1 MGMIFSND
9 YYKGKFFPK
18 HPYKCVNLNGALGK
32 VSVIT
37 YRSSWEL
44 KLMRFCDKYAT
55 ILEWGSEVLKLPY
68 ISEVDGKQHM
78 YITDFYMKCR
88 DVHGNIDK
96 YIIEVKPESQMAK
109 LNEHNELIYPDPPK
123 TRSQK
128 ALLRWQEKC
137 NVIRTNNSK
146 WKAARR
152 WCAANGYIF
161 KVLTERQILNMCK

>member
-1 MGMIFSND
+1 
-9 YYKGKFFPK
+9 
-18 HPYKCVNLNGALGK
+18 
-32 VSVIT
+32 
-37 YRSSWEL
+37 
-44 KLMRFCDKYAT
+44 
-55 ILEWGSEVLKLPY
+55 
-68 ISEVDGKQHM
+68 
-78 YITDFYMKCR
+78 
-88 DVHGNIDK
+88 
-96 YIIEVKPESQMAK
+96 MAK